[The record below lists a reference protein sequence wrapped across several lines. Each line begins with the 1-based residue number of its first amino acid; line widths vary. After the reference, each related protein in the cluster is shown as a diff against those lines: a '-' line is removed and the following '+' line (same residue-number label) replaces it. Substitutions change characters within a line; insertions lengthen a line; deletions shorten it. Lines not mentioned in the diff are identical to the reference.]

1 MAKVIVTSVEQA
13 IEYLD
18 SRKSSGDMSADDAII
33 ITARRQGRPEE
44 DDWDLVEAAEVL
56 AREVS
61 DLRGQIEAAKH
72 GL

>member
-1 MAKVIVTSVEQA
+1 MTRVESVEQA

-18 SRKSSGDMSADDAII
+18 GRKSSGDMSADDAII

-56 AREVS
+56 AREVA
-61 DLRGQIEAAKH
+61 DLRMRIELARV
-72 GL
+72 GF